1 MKDKKGK
8 EFNAYV
14 KVNNEKTKLD
24 FFKWNPDKSKEISP
38 DNASKTQVAV
48 NSEGKTNEATK
59 SVNEPLKKEQ
69 IQPTGKQLERQEKK
83 EVKKNKQ
90 ESDKPRK
97 SMGIKM

>member
-1 MKDKKGK
+1 MK
-8 EFNAYV
+8 
-14 KVNNEKTKLD
+14 KTKLD
-24 FFKWNPDKSKEISP
+24 FYKWNHDKSKEISP

-59 SVNEPLKKEQ
+59 SVDEPLKKGQ
-69 IQPTGKQLERQEKK
+69 TQPTENQSEKQEKK

-97 SMGIKM
+97 SAGIKM